1 MNLISIILYLLTI
14 SHTKNSIINT
24 KCLLQLVIAVN
35 NFNLEKADR
44 IKMIEN
50 NKALRIETEQKQRE
64 IDELSK
70 TIDDYKLVR
79 YYFNINSI
87 TT

>member
-1 MNLISIILYLLTI
+1 M
-14 SHTKNSIINT
+14 
-24 KCLLQLVIAVN
+24 N

-44 IKMIEN
+44 IKAIEN